1 MRCCG
6 EVVMD
11 VVGAYSP
18 HRQSY
23 RGIDLIGSR
32 TGITRGVGVKAIGL
46 WLRLAV
52 GLQASHEGAECFPWQ
67 QEQLGGGDRHGSAH
81 GPTLMTT
88 LLALLWASR
97 GQRRL
102 KRPEGVR

>member
-52 GLQASHEGAECFPWQ
+52 GLQASHEGAECF
-67 QEQLGGGDRHGSAH
+67 HGNRSSSAAEIVTAL
-81 GPTLMTT
+81 PT
-88 LLALLWASR
+88 APRS
-97 GQRRL
+97 
-102 KRPEGVR
+102 